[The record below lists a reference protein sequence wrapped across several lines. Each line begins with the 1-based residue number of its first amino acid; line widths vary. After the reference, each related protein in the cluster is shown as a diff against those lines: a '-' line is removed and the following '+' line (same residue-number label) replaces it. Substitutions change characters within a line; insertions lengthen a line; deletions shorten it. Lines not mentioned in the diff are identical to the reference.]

1 MIRRDLVFITSRY
14 LRSSRG
20 FTLVELLV
28 VVSLIGILAGVMIS
42 IINPVK
48 QRKIAEDGVKMA
60 NLQKLAL
67 GIEAYGNANS
77 KYPASLA
84 DSDLPNFVA
93 RVPDGEPAG
102 AVYSYSSTAGD
113 NFAVMVTK
121 SEDTGYCFKYRAAWG
136 KIKTCPV
143 ATSCDYE
150 ATETGCN

>member
-1 MIRRDLVFITSRY
+1 MIESNTIFKDKQPLPSKN
-14 LRSSRG
+14 G

-28 VVSLIGILAGVMIS
+28 VVSLTGILAGVMIS

-48 QRKIAEDGVKMA
+48 QRKIAQDGVKMA

-67 GIEAYGNANS
+67 GIEAFGNANS

-84 DSDLPNFVA
+84 DPDLPNFVA

-102 AVYSYSSTAGD
+102 AVYSYFSTAGD
-113 NFAVMVTK
+113 NFAVVVTK
-121 SEDTGYCFKYRAAWG
+121 SEDTASCFKYRAAWG

-143 ATSCDYE
+143 STSCGAEITE
-150 ATETGCN
+150 AGCQ